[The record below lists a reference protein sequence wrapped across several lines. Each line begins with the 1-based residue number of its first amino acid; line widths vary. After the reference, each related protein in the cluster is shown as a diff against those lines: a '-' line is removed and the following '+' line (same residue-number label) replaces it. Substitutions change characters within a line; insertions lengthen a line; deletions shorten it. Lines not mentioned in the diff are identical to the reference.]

1 MRSLLSPRTWAAF
14 GVLALA
20 AGVILGVRALL
31 LGGTEVGVGS
41 DRRDVEL
48 IAVVAE
54 ARLDDGFAIVGGRTT
69 ANASLALDDGRR
81 MEVFAGTRGEVSCS
95 RPADRNAC
103 VMLADLLGSAV
114 VWFALLDVD
123 PETPSSTLRLPGL
136 VDMLAGG
143 DLGVL
148 PNGWVLPLTTG
159 VVRTCD
165 TETVSLRDFI
175 NSFPA
180 DASVTVLD
188 LYADEVVEVVCR

>member
-1 MRSLLSPRTWAAF
+1 M
-14 GVLALA
+14 LALA
-20 AGVILGVRALL
+20 AMAILGVRALVV
-31 LGGTEVGVGS
+31 GGSEIGTGS

-48 IAVVAE
+48 VAVVAE
-54 ARLDDGFAIVGGRTT
+54 ARLDEGFAVVDGRVT

-81 MEVFAGTRGEVSCS
+81 VELFAGTRGEVSCS
-95 RPADRNAC
+95 RPGDPNAC
-103 VMLADLLGSAV
+103 VLLADVLGSAV

-123 PETPSSTLRLPGL
+123 PDTPSSALRLPGL
-136 VDMLAGG
+136 VDMLEGG

-148 PNGWVLPLTTG
+148 SNGWVVRLTTG

>member
-1 MRSLLSPRTWAAF
+1 VRSLLAPRTWAAF

-20 AGVILGVRALL
+20 ALAILGVRATT
-31 LGGTEVGVGS
+31 LGGADVGAGS

-48 IAVVAE
+48 VAVVAE
-54 ARLDDGFAIVGGRTT
+54 VRFADGFAIVDGRT
-69 ANASLALDDGRR
+69 ASSASFALDDGRR
-81 MEVFAGTRGEVSCS
+81 VEVFAGTRGEVSCT
-95 RPADRNAC
+95 RPVDPNAC
-103 VMLADLLGSAV
+103 VLLADVLGSAV
-114 VWFALLDVD
+114 VWFALVDVD
-123 PETPSSTLRLPGL
+123 PDTPSSALRLPGL

-148 PNGWVLPLTTG
+148 PNGWVVRLTTG

-180 DASVTVLD
+180 DAAVTVLD

>member
-1 MRSLLSPRTWAAF
+1 M
-14 GVLALA
+14 LALA
-20 AGVILGVRALL
+20 AVAILGVRTIA
-31 LGGTEVGVGS
+31 LGGAAVGVGS

-48 IAVVAE
+48 VAVVAE
-54 ARLDDGFAIVGGRTT
+54 ARLDDGFAILDGRTT

-81 MEVFAGTRGEVSCS
+81 VEVFAGTRGEVTCS
-95 RPADRNAC
+95 RPAEPNAC
-103 VMLADLLGSAV
+103 VLLADMLGSAV

-123 PETPSSTLRLPGL
+123 PDTPSSVLRLPGL

-148 PNGWVLPLTTG
+148 PNGWVVRLTTG